1 MRRVGF
7 VVGAL
12 VFMALAL
19 APAFAAQQPFA
30 DVPQDHWAYDAIA
43 RLAET
48 GVLEGYPDGTF
59 KGKRTMTRY
68 EFAVAIARIMDQIG
82 GVTQGPVGPEGPRG
96 PAGPPGPPG
105 PGGGLTAEQQA
116 LLERLANEFAPE
128 LRALR
133 ADLEALTNRVAALE
147 ARGPAAPRVSV
158 SGAVGWRAGTYG
170 TELSLSES
178 TVSTGYPAFDFV
190 SPTYPLS
197 QNVAFGNIPVVD
209 LVGESVLGFIP
220 ISDALKDSFKVNDF
234 MAMRTFVNLTAN
246 ISENTSAMVSL
257 LASPNT
263 NLINPIRDSYI
274 NGQEVFSPAAFSGN
288 GIMDAVQ
295 IDEAYAKY
303 GTRFITPTMLT
314 IGKQYLHRGVG
325 LLFDN
330 SQASTMALRAD
341 FGSGSVR
348 VGTLLGMLD
357 PDAFL
362 GRTAPIPIGED
373 QFGNAIG
380 MYGVSAEAIVSGSAM
395 YEAAGQDNYNLFYV
409 DLGFIPGWSIGGNW
423 LESGFNREQGW
434 SASLTGCVLGLGLY
448 GEFAT
453 LTQWPNGTDY
463 ADLNL
468 NGIKDPGEGNIDESN
483 EAWLAGLTWKNSWL
497 ELTGEY
503 GQVDAGYA
511 FAPAL
516 GGWDAV
522 GAGGYFNLPLSA
534 LHPRA
539 EIDPYDINWVDRPL
553 FLDPTNIAKG
563 WHAVLNF
570 PTLLGEG
577 NSLKV
582 SWADGDAYTPEFLG
596 WLFTGATGDQPDE
609 WRNADPVWTVSV
621 SRRMSDVMTASILYG
636 RREVDN
642 VMSPQVFPVDVVDDT
657 PIFATDDPIQVIR
670 AEVAVQF

>member
-1 MRRVGF
+1 MMRRVGF
-7 VVGAL
+7 VVSAVALLAL
-12 VFMALAL
+12 VL

-43 RLAET
+43 RLAQS
-48 GVLEGYPDGTF
+48 GVIEGFPDGTF
-59 KGKRTMTRY
+59 KGKRNMTRY
-68 EFAVAIARIMDQIG
+68 EFAVAIARIMDQIAPAG
-82 GVTQGPVGPEGPRG
+82 GAGPSGPTGPTG

-105 PGGGLTAEQQA
+105 PGLTAEQQA

-133 ADLEALTNRVAALE
+133 ADLEALTSRVAALE
-147 ARGPAAPRVSV
+147 ARGPAVPRVNV
-158 SGAVGWRAGTYG
+158 SGAVGWRTGVYG

-178 TVSTGYPAFDFV
+178 TVSTGYPAFNFTDGF
-190 SPTYPLS
+190 PPP
-197 QNVAFGNIPVVD
+197 QNVAFGNIPVTGTD
-209 LVGESVLGFIP
+209 LFIP
-220 ISDALKDSFKVNDF
+220 ISDSLKDSFKVNDF
-234 MAMRTFVNLTAN
+234 MVMRTFVNLTAN
-246 ISENTSAMVSL
+246 ISDNTSAMVSL

-263 NLINPIRDSYI
+263 DLINPVRDSFI
-274 NGQEVFSPAAFSGN
+274 NGQDVFSPSVFSGN
-288 GIMDAVQ
+288 GIMDTVQ
-295 IDEAYAKY
+295 IDEAYVKY

-341 FGSGSVR
+341 FGTGNVR
-348 VGTLLGMLD
+348 VGTLLGMLNAD
-357 PDAFL
+357 EFL
-362 GRTAPIPIGED
+362 GRTGPIPIGED
-373 QFGNAIG
+373 QFGHAIG
-380 MYGVSAEAIVSGSAM
+380 MYGVAAEALLSGSAM
-395 YEAAGQDNYNLFYV
+395 YEASGQDNYNLFYV

-423 LESGFNREQGW
+423 LESGFSQEQGW
-434 SASLTGCVLGLGLY
+434 SASLTGCVFGLGLY

-453 LTQWPNGTDY
+453 LTQWPNGTDFV
-463 ADLNL
+463 DLNL
-468 NGIKDPGEGNIDESN
+468 NGVKDAGEGSIDNSN
-483 EAWLAGLTWKNSWL
+483 EAWLAGLTWKNAWL

-503 GQVDAGYA
+503 GRVDAGYA
-511 FAPAL
+511 FAPAF
-516 GGWDAV
+516 GGWDAAT
-522 GAGGYFNLPLSA
+522 GAGFFNLPLSA

-582 SWADGDAYTPEFLG
+582 SWADGKAYTPDFLG
-596 WLFTGATGDQPDE
+596 WLFTGATGTQPEE
-609 WRNADPVWTVSV
+609 WRDADPVWTVSF

-636 RREVDN
+636 HRNADN
-642 VMSPQVFPVDVVDDT
+642 VMSPQVFPVALVDDT
-657 PIFATDDPIQVIR
+657 PIFSTDDPIQVIR